1 MRLSIYADGASRG
14 NPGPGA
20 IGAIVLG
27 ERDEE
32 LARISQSIG
41 LTTNNQAEYK
51 AVIAAIKTASKFNA
65 AEAILYLDSQLVVN
79 QLIGKY
85 KIKNTSLQSLYAEAI
100 KQIKG
105 FKKLTIV
112 HIPREKNKIADA
124 LANAALWKGEI

>member
-1 MRLSIYADGASRG
+1 MRLTIYADGASRG

-27 ERDEE
+27 ERGEE
-32 LARISQSIG
+32 LVRISQSIG

-51 AVIAAIKTASKFNA
+51 AAIAAIKTASKFNA
-65 AEAILYLDSQLVVN
+65 AEAVLYLDSQLVVN

-85 KIKNTSLQSLYAEAI
+85 KIKSTSLQPLYAEAI

-112 HIPREKNKIADA
+112 HIPREKNKMADA
-124 LANAALWKGEI
+124 LANAALRKREI